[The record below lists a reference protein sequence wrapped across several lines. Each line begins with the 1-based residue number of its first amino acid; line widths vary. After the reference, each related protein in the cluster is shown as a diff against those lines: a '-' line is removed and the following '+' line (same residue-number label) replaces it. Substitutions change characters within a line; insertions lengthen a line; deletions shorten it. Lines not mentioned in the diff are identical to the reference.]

1 MNTNSHERILII
13 RNDKLGDFMLAWPAF
28 ALIKNACPESTVIAL
43 VPEYTRPMAELCPWI
58 DEVICDIQR
67 KNPFFDGI
75 KLASMIRSQT
85 IDVSISLFSEFRTA
99 FALWLARVPVRI
111 APATKIAQIL
121 HNVRISQ
128 RRSESLKPEYEY
140 NLDLAQQ
147 FINLNGDKTDRTT
160 QPPYLKINDTDTQQR
175 KSNYLSEHGLGQD
188 TKLIIIHPGTGGS
201 AINLSLEQY
210 TNLAS
215 DIATGKKCHF
225 IITAGPAEH
234 QIATKLDNMMH
245 GLDRAIQLSQ
255 DGLVEFTKFITIADL
270 FISGSTGPLHIAG
283 ATNTPTLA
291 FYPYKKSATSL
302 RWQTLNTSDA
312 RLSYSGD
319 ESGMQSIDISRAAN
333 DAIGFLDR

>member
-147 FINLNGDKTDRTT
+147 FMTLRGKQAVHTY
-160 QPPYLKINDTDTQQR
+160 QPPYLKIDENETEQR
-175 KSNYLSEHGLGQD
+175 KADYLSKHNLDQS
-188 TKLIIIHPGTGGS
+188 TRLIMIHPGTGGS
-201 AINLSLEQY
+201 AINLSLEQFAA
-210 TNLAS
+210 LARS
-215 DIATGKKCHF
+215 ISTELKCHF
-225 IITAGPAEH
+225 IITAGPDESD
-234 QIATKLDNMMH
+234 IAHSLGAMMSDLNH
-245 GLDRAIQLSQ
+245 SVHVSR
-255 DGLVEFTKFITIADL
+255 DGLVAFSRFMTLADL

-283 ATNTPTLA
+283 ATNTPTMA

-302 RWQTLNTSDA
+302 RWQTLNTSDN
-312 RLSYSGD
+312 RLAYSGD
-319 ESGMQSIDISRAAN
+319 GHGMQSIDIKQAAA
-333 DAIGFLDR
+333 DVAAFLDR